1 MSDAPVNNGM
11 LVGAIIM
18 AVLSGLAVFL
28 RFSIRAKSKTPL
40 AADDWWAL
48 ASLVFFY
55 VTIGAEIWCKWH
67 SSKNNPCLIVGSGGR
82 ITPKSCPVSRPREA
96 NSKGTLSEWSALFR
110 LIELPRLCMRYLQC
124 RVRRPPQPK
133 SLSCASMSGFSR
145 SSHSNASAL
154 SWRVSLLQP
163 GLSG

>member
-55 VTIGAEIWCKWH
+55 VTIGAEIWCK
-67 SSKNNPCLIVGSGGR
+67 
-82 ITPKSCPVSRPREA
+82 
-96 NSKGTLSEWSALFR
+96 
-110 LIELPRLCMRYLQC
+110 
-124 RVRRPPQPK
+124 
-133 SLSCASMSGFSR
+133 
-145 SSHSNASAL
+145 
-154 SWRVSLLQP
+154 
-163 GLSG
+163 